1 MPLLSCEVCSQRVSK
16 LRRHPRRDFGHV
28 LASEAKAHFSGHS
41 RARGEETQAIKRE
54 AGYKARLR
62 TSDFIVQRP
71 EKALNVF
78 SLLE

>member
-1 MPLLSCEVCSQRVSK
+1 MISK
-16 LRRHPRRDFGHV
+16 LRMHPRMDLGYV
-28 LASEAKAHFSGHS
+28 LASEAKAHFSAHI

-78 SLLE
+78 GLLSTGRQD